1 MEPAAAAQLP
11 IEGEFPDLDGAT
23 TWLNSESLSQQEIS
37 VARPD
42 AVRRP
47 HKLSTR
53 SRTAAGWDR
62 NGW

>member
-1 MEPAAAAQLP
+1 MPLVLIRFATRAQEALADDVHARDE
-11 IEGEFPDLDGAT
+11 IAFDAVHV
-23 TWLNSESLSQQEIS
+23 QE
-37 VARPD
+37 ADP
-42 AVRRP
+42 VRRP

>member
-1 MEPAAAAQLP
+1 
-11 IEGEFPDLDGAT
+11 
-23 TWLNSESLSQQEIS
+23 